1 MPGEFL
7 LSTAY
12 FPPAAYFALIRNS
25 DSIIIEQEENYPRQ
39 TYRNRCRILASG
51 GIMNLS
57 VPVSKEGKIKI
68 PTRDVTIDYSR
79 RWQQVHIRA
88 LVSAYNRSPYFQY
101 YFDYFEPLLL
111 KNYRFLLD
119 LNNDLLMKCLDI
131 MKMTRPLSLTSSFL
145 KVTDQEND
153 YRYKIK
159 PGTEP
164 LIRTKPYIQVFGNN
178 SFVPGLSILD
188 LIFNTGPEAAEYL

>member
-1 MPGEFL
+1 MPGEIL

-25 DSIIIEQEENYPRQ
+25 DTIIIEQQENYPRQ
-39 TYRNRCRILASG
+39 TYRNRCTILASG
-51 GIMNLS
+51 GIMDLS

-68 PTRDVTIDYSR
+68 HTRDVTIDYSK

-101 YFDYFEPLLL
+101 YFDYLEPLLL
-111 KNYRFLLD
+111 KNHRFLLD
-119 LNNDLLMKCLDI
+119 LNNDLLLKCLDI
-131 MKMTRPLSLTSSFL
+131 MNIIRPVSLSSSFI
-145 KVTDQEND
+145 KVTGMEND

-164 LIRTKPYIQVFGNN
+164 LIHIKPYIQVFGNN

-188 LIFNTGPEAAEYL
+188 LIFNTGPDAAEYL